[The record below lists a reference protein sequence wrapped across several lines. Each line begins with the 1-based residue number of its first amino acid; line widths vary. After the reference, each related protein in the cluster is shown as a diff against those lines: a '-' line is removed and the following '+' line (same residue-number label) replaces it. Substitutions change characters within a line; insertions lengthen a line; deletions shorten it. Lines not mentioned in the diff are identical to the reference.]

1 MFSLQIR
8 DVLQIKASIPS
19 SSMPCPHLC
28 SGDPSSIPK
37 AEKKSF
43 CSGTRGRSDVLV
55 ARLLALTA
63 GIIFRDY
70 LSVAVINR
78 ADVENNYTNRHISL
92 QRAKFFA
99 PTPTPTLLSP
109 LVVYLT
115 QVIILRTV
123 YQHFGFES
131 DRDWHLCLTD
141 HRQNLPTF
149 VSSGRRG
156 ELALFPIVLNRI
168 EFRRTLDLEKYQT

>member
-8 DVLQIKASIPS
+8 DVQQIKASIPS

-78 ADVENNYTNRHISL
+78 ADVENNYTNRHVLCSDSHTNPSFTSGCVSHSSYHSSHSL
-92 QRAKFFA
+92 
-99 PTPTPTLLSP
+99 PTLWVWKWQRLAPLLDWPQAESP
-109 LVVYLT
+109 DF
-115 QVIILRTV
+115 RF
-123 YQHFGFES
+123 FG
-131 DRDWHLCLTD
+131 
-141 HRQNLPTF
+141 
-149 VSSGRRG
+149 
-156 ELALFPIVLNRI
+156 A
-168 EFRRTLDLEKYQT
+168 